1 MQRLCLPY
9 SAVVCWFVG
18 LFVGV
23 FWHLNS
29 IKDWKQFQ
37 ATLNQPFDKGSVD
50 EVSNFVPSSTYPLVV
65 TRIIDF
71 SAYEGAGHQLFCV
84 AEGKLLRTPE
94 HEVRQRP

>member
-1 MQRLCLPY
+1 M
-9 SAVVCWFVG
+9 
-18 LFVGV
+18 GV

-50 EVSNFVPSSTYPLVV
+50 EVSNFVPNPLVV